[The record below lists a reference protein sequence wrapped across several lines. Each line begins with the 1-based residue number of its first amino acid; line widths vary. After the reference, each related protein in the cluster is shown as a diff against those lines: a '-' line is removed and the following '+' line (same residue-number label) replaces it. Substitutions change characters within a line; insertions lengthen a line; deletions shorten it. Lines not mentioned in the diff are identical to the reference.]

1 MKSLR
6 TKLIVLLTLLAALTT
21 VALTTL
27 SAIHMRNEIISSL
40 SAQTAE
46 ASDAHAYN
54 VSMWLGGKSQVVD
67 GFAHHF
73 DVNTPEPTL
82 QTLLKAGK
90 FDLTY
95 IGRADKTYLFNDQRT
110 PSATYDPTAR
120 PWYQEAVQAQKT
132 IVTAPYIDVTSK
144 ELVISIASPVMAA
157 GRTLQGVLAIDL
169 SMQELVNNIAKTR
182 FGKGGY
188 AFVLDPQG
196 NVVIH
201 AQNER
206 MLKPATDFAPEL
218 NAATVKAWAED
229 KTMHEAQVNGE
240 DKYIQARAI
249 PVAGWYMVIVIDRAE
264 ALAPVNEM
272 ITFSAILVL
281 ILLGVFALATSS
293 IIARSLRNL
302 MRLRNA
308 MQDMANGGG
317 QLGHRI
323 RVSGQDEI
331 AETADA
337 FNRAMDMLKT
347 MFITLQND
355 AEKLTEGVNKIS
367 GLARQIANDSHQISE
382 HGSTNAGAL
391 QELTESISHIALYA
405 NDVNGMVLNT
415 GRLSS
420 EGAVQIDKVSQE
432 IDQSAL
438 SMRELSTLFGEVNH
452 QADEIG
458 GIVEVIRGIADQTN
472 LLALNAA
479 IEAARA
485 GEHGRGFA
493 VVADEVR
500 NLAERTA
507 SATLEISRMIG
518 GMHNATSGAASN
530 MVVTLDRVESGARRA
545 QEMAKNIACIQTQM
559 DDVVKNMHDIAHS
572 TSEQQ
577 QTATLLAQSSE
588 SMTIKIQ
595 NTDVA
600 LQSVHHTLTELDRLA
615 ENIRDQFTRFNL

>member
-6 TKLIVLLTLLAALTT
+6 TKLIVFLTLLAALTT
-21 VALTTL
+21 VALTTM
-27 SAIHMRNEIISSL
+27 SAIHMRNEIIDSL
-40 SAQTAE
+40 AQQTAE
-46 ASDAHAYN
+46 ASDAHAAN
-54 VSMWLGGKSQVVD
+54 VSVWLSGKSQVVD

-73 DVNTPEPTL
+73 DVNTPEPAL
-82 QTLLKAGK
+82 QTMLKAGK

-95 IGRADKTYLFNDQRT
+95 IGRADKTYVFNDHRT

-132 IVTAPYIDVTSK
+132 IVTAPYVDVTTK
-144 ELVISIASPVMAA
+144 ELVISIASPVMVE
-157 GRTLQGVLAIDL
+157 GGLKGVLATDL

-196 NVVIH
+196 HVVIH

-218 NAATVKAWAED
+218 NVAAVKAWAED
-229 KTMHEAQVNGE
+229 KTMHEAQVEGQE
-240 DKYIQARAI
+240 KYIQIRAI
-249 PVAGWYMVIVIDRAE
+249 PVAGWYMVVVIDRAE
-264 ALAPVNEM
+264 ALAPVNKM
-272 ITFSAILVL
+272 ITFSVVLVL
-281 ILLGVFALATSS
+281 VLLGVFALATSS

-308 MQDMANGGG
+308 MQDIAQGGG

-347 MFITLQND
+347 MFTTLQND
-355 AEKLTEGVNKIS
+355 AEQLTAGVNKIA
-367 GLARQIANDSHQISE
+367 GLARQIANDSHQVSE
-382 HGSTNAGAL
+382 HGGTNASAL
-391 QELTESISHIALYA
+391 EELTESIAHIAAYA
-405 NDVNGMVLNT
+405 KEVNGMVLDT

-420 EGAVQIDKVSQE
+420 EGATQIEKVSHE
-432 IDQSAL
+432 IDQSAS
-438 SMRELSTLFGEVNH
+438 SMRELSSLFGEVNQ

-500 NLAERTA
+500 SLAERTA
-507 SATLEISRMIG
+507 SATLQISQMIG
-518 GMHNATSGAASN
+518 GMHSATSGAANN

-545 QEMAKNIACIQTQM
+545 QEMAKNIACIRTQM

-600 LQSVHHTLTELDRLA
+600 LQAVHHTLTELDRLA

>member
-6 TKLIVLLTLLAALTT
+6 TKLIVFLTLLAALTT
-21 VALTTL
+21 VALTTM
-27 SAIHMRNEIISSL
+27 SAIHMRNEIIDSL
-40 SAQTAE
+40 AQQTAE
-46 ASDAHAYN
+46 ASDAHAAN
-54 VSMWLGGKSQVVD
+54 VSVWLSGKSQVVD

-73 DVNTPEPTL
+73 DVNTPEPAL
-82 QTLLKAGK
+82 QTMLKAGK

-95 IGRADKTYLFNDQRT
+95 IGRADKTYVFNDHRT

-132 IVTAPYIDVTSK
+132 IVTAPYVDVTTK
-144 ELVISIASPVMAA
+144 ELVISIASPVMVE
-157 GRTLQGVLAIDL
+157 GVLKGVLATDL

-196 NVVIH
+196 HVVIH

-206 MLKPATDFAPEL
+206 MLKPATDFAPGL
-218 NAATVKAWAED
+218 NVAAVKAWAED
-229 KTMHEAQVNGE
+229 KTMHEAQVEGQE
-240 DKYIQARAI
+240 KYIQIRAI
-249 PVAGWYMVIVIDRAE
+249 PVAGWYMVVVIDRAE
-264 ALAPVNEM
+264 ALAPVNKM
-272 ITFSAILVL
+272 ITFSVVLVL
-281 ILLGVFALATSS
+281 VLLGVFALATSS

-308 MQDMANGGG
+308 MQDIAQGGG

-347 MFITLQND
+347 MFTTLQND
-355 AEKLTEGVNKIS
+355 AEQLTAGVNKIA
-367 GLARQIANDSHQISE
+367 GLARQIANDSHQVSE
-382 HGSTNAGAL
+382 HGGTNASAL
-391 QELTESISHIALYA
+391 EELTESIAHIAAYA
-405 NDVNGMVLNT
+405 KEVNGMVLDT

-420 EGAVQIDKVSQE
+420 EGATQIEKVSHE
-432 IDQSAL
+432 IDQSAS
-438 SMRELSTLFGEVNH
+438 SMRELSSLFGEVNQ

-500 NLAERTA
+500 SLAERTA
-507 SATLEISRMIG
+507 SATLQISQMIG
-518 GMHNATSGAASN
+518 GMHSATSGAANN

-545 QEMAKNIACIQTQM
+545 QEMAKNIACIRTQM

-600 LQSVHHTLTELDRLA
+600 LQAVHHTLTELDRLA

>member
-6 TKLIVLLTLLAALTT
+6 TKLIVFLTLLAALTT
-21 VALTTL
+21 VALTTM
-27 SAIHMRNEIISSL
+27 SAIHMRNEIIDSL
-40 SAQTAE
+40 AQQTAE
-46 ASDAHAYN
+46 ASDAHAAN
-54 VSMWLGGKSQVVD
+54 VSVWLSGKSQVVD

-73 DVNTPEPTL
+73 DVNTPEPAL
-82 QTLLKAGK
+82 QTMLKAGK

-95 IGRADKTYLFNDQRT
+95 IGRADKTYVFNDHRT

-132 IVTAPYIDVTSK
+132 IVTAPYVDVTTK
-144 ELVISIASPVMAA
+144 ELVISIASPVMVE
-157 GRTLQGVLAIDL
+157 GGLKGVLATDL

-196 NVVIH
+196 HVVIH

-218 NAATVKAWAED
+218 NVAAVKAWAED
-229 KTMHEAQVNGE
+229 KTMHEAQVEGQE
-240 DKYIQARAI
+240 KYIQIRAI
-249 PVAGWYMVIVIDRAE
+249 PVAGWYMVVVIDRAE
-264 ALAPVNEM
+264 ALAPVNKM
-272 ITFSAILVL
+272 ITFSVVLMLV
-281 ILLGVFALATSS
+281 LLGVFALATSS

-308 MQDMANGGG
+308 MQDIAQGGG

-347 MFITLQND
+347 MFTTLQND
-355 AEKLTEGVNKIS
+355 AEQLTAGVNKIA
-367 GLARQIANDSHQISE
+367 GLARQIANDSHQVSE
-382 HGSTNAGAL
+382 HGGTNASAL
-391 QELTESISHIALYA
+391 EELTESIAHIAAYA
-405 NDVNGMVLNT
+405 KEVNGMVLDT

-420 EGAVQIDKVSQE
+420 EGATQIEKVSHE
-432 IDQSAL
+432 IDQSAS
-438 SMRELSTLFGEVNH
+438 SMRELSSLFGEVNQ

-500 NLAERTA
+500 SLAERTA
-507 SATLEISRMIG
+507 SATLQISQMIG
-518 GMHNATSGAASN
+518 GMHSATSGAANN

-545 QEMAKNIACIQTQM
+545 QEMAKNIACIRTQM

-600 LQSVHHTLTELDRLA
+600 LQAVHHTLTELDRLA